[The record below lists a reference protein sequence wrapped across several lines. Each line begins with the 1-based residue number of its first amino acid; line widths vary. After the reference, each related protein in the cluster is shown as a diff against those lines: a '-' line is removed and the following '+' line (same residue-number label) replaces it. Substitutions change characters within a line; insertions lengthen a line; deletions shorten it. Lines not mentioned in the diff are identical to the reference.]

1 MHKAKLSLNQEA
13 VAAFA
18 RVLVALIIVGV
29 VGYAEVMFL
38 QVMSRV
44 FPDGILKIV
53 SMLGAVATGA
63 SVLVLLV
70 AKSYWFRP
78 GKQMVFAWAFTGM
91 ELLVL
96 VLNVILSFTLD
107 GGGKLTD
114 SYLSVWQL
122 FMPASPILALL
133 GWILILNLDQSQQDR
148 HAELE
153 IEVEQ
158 RQAEREHERAVHM
171 ARMELKSAF
180 LKSHMTYLQEEA
192 NSPEVQR
199 QIQIGASMLAAKE
212 LSELT
217 GLQIAPRLAVSPGQV
232 VPALP
237 ASSEGPEL
245 LPAGSSPAA
254 SQHHGSTGPLPDEE
268 NWLARVNAAVEQ
280 ERQRRFEQE
289 RDGQADETQVQTL
302 VRALLPV
309 AEQHRDQLT
318 RMESMIGVNSNH
330 YKLSLVQRVRNI
342 IRWAFENGYSSEDVM
357 QLAARYLGVSPAS
370 SDGPVSVLLEEDG
383 ENERAKKN
391 GW

>member
-1 MHKAKLSLNQEA
+1 MQKSKLSLNQEA

-78 GKQMVFAWAFTGM
+78 GKQLVFAWVFTGG
-91 ELLVL
+91 ELVVL
-96 VLNVILSFTLD
+96 VLNVIISFALD

-114 SYLSVWQL
+114 SYLSVWQF

-133 GWILILNLDQSQQDR
+133 GWILILHLDQAQQDR

-158 RQAEREHERAVHM
+158 RQAEREHERAVHQ

-192 NSPEVQR
+192 NSPELQR

-217 GLQIAPRLAVSPGQV
+217 GLQIAPRLGAS
-232 VPALP
+232 PAL
-237 ASSEGPEL
+237 
-245 LPAGSSPAA
+245 LPPVAA
-254 SQHHGSTGPLPDEE
+254 SGGSASLPSSSLLGNGSTGPLPDEE
-268 NWLARVNAAVEQ
+268 EWLSRVNAVVEQ
-280 ERQRRFEQE
+280 ERERRLAQDE
-289 RDGQADETQVQTL
+289 RGESDDEEARQTL

-309 AEQHRDQLT
+309 AEAHREALARIE
-318 RMESMIGVNSNH
+318 RMAGLQVRPGENLPVALR
-330 YKLSLVQRVRNI
+330 LSRIVG
-342 IRWAFENGYSSEDVM
+342 WALDNGYSSEDVM
-357 QLAARYLGVSPAS
+357 RLASRYLGVLPAS
-370 SDGPVSVLLEEDG
+370 SDVPASVVLDG
-383 ENERAKKN
+383 DERAKKN
-391 GW
+391 GR